1 MAEAATLILMF
12 ALVPL
17 WLVAGLGDWACH
29 RRERIERNAGTY
41 ESALHLLMLAEVG
54 VPVLLALF
62 FEVNALVLAIMIVA
76 VLVHAA
82 TAWWDVHYTYGRRI
96 IGPTEQHMHG
106 LLEVL
111 PLTALALVAV
121 AHWPQALALFGVGD
135 QAADFSLTPKQPPLP
150 GWYLAVVLV
159 ATALCGVL
167 PFVEEFFRCRRWRRQ
182 HGLDPEPDTAEQ
194 DGRLGDQPTRRQ
206 LRTTR

>member
-1 MAEAATLILMF
+1 MAEAATLILMYG
-12 ALVPL
+12 LVPL

-76 VLVHAA
+76 VVVHAA
-82 TAWWDVHYTYGRRI
+82 TAWWDVHYTYGRRV

-111 PLTALALVAV
+111 PLSAVALVAV
-121 AHWPQALALFGVGD
+121 AHWPQALALFGLGGR
-135 QAADFSLTPKQPPLP
+135 APDFSLTPKQPPLP
-150 GWYLAVVLV
+150 GWYLAAVLA

-167 PFVEEFFRCRRWRRQ
+167 PFVEEFYRCRRWRRE
-182 HGLDPEPDTAEQ
+182 HGAEREQ
-194 DGRLGDQPTRRQ
+194 RAAVVTEG
-206 LRTTR
+206 

>member
-1 MAEAATLILMF
+1 MAEAATLILMYG
-12 ALVPL
+12 LVPL
-17 WLVAGLGDWACH
+17 WLLAGLGDWACH

-62 FEVNALVLAIMIVA
+62 FEINALALAIMMVA
-76 VLVHAA
+76 VVVHAA

-111 PLTALALVAV
+111 PLSALALVAV
-121 AHWPQALALFGVGD
+121 AHWPQALALFGLGE
-135 QAADFSLTPKQPPLP
+135 QTPDFLLTPKQPPLP
-150 GWYLAVVLV
+150 GWYLAVVLA

-167 PFVEEFFRCRRWRRQ
+167 PFVEEFYRCRRWRRR
-182 HGLDPEPDTAEQ
+182 HGVERKQGAAVVTE
-194 DGRLGDQPTRRQ
+194 G
-206 LRTTR
+206 

>member
-1 MAEAATLILMF
+1 MAEAATLILMYG
-12 ALVPL
+12 LVPL

-76 VLVHAA
+76 VVVHAA
-82 TAWWDVHYTYGRRI
+82 TAWWDVHYTYGRRV

-111 PLTALALVAV
+111 PLSAVALVAV
-121 AHWPQALALFGVGD
+121 AHWPQALALFGLGD
-135 QAADFSLTPKQPPLP
+135 RAPDFSLTPKQPPLP
-150 GWYLAVVLV
+150 GWYLAAVLA

-167 PFVEEFFRCRRWRRQ
+167 PFVEEFYRCRRWRRE
-182 HGLDPEPDTAEQ
+182 HGAEREQ
-194 DGRLGDQPTRRQ
+194 RAAVVTEG
-206 LRTTR
+206 

>member
-1 MAEAATLILMF
+1 MAEAATLILMYG
-12 ALVPL
+12 LVPL
-17 WLVAGLGDWACH
+17 WLLAGLGDWACH

-62 FEVNALVLAIMIVA
+62 FEINALALAIMMVA
-76 VLVHAA
+76 VVVHAA

-111 PLTALALVAV
+111 PLSALALVAV
-121 AHWPQALALFGVGD
+121 AHWPQALALFGLGE
-135 QAADFSLTPKQPPLP
+135 QTPDFSLTPKQSPLP
-150 GWYLAVVLV
+150 GWYLAVVLA

-167 PFVEEFFRCRRWRRQ
+167 PFVEEFYRCRRWRRR
-182 HGLDPEPDTAEQ
+182 HGVEREQ
-194 DGRLGDQPTRRQ
+194 GAAVVTEG
-206 LRTTR
+206 